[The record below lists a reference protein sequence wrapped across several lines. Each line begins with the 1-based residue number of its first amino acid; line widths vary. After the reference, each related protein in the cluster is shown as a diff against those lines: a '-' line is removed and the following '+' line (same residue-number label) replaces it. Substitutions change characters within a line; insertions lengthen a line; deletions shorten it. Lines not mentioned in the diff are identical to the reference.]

1 MRVNRSHLREAL
13 SKECG
18 LSHRAAAA
26 AVAAFLRSIR
36 QGLESEGQV
45 RIRNFGGFSVVTG
58 ARRKTVRFRPA
69 RKLKGIVDTVPWE
82 SVDPLLEHLRLS
94 LECTTQVEE
103 VLSAHCAWLESGA
116 PPGERPGGL
125 AGADFKG
132 ADLFGANLKFAKLTG
147 ATMARADLSDADL
160 ESADLKGADL
170 TGASLAWA
178 NLKRRGLVGRVPER
192 GRPAVGRPQEGKP
205 QQRRPGGR
213 ESLWGRFKRCDL
225 RRGRVR
231 RREAGKHDSG
241 EKRRPSTRS
250 NRTGETEAWALRRDR
265 VCDRCLR
272 PTRSSRSWCHGDIW
286 LQNAIC
292 DHLSAGFK
300 FVPVVWRAL

>member
-26 AVAAFLRSIR
+26 AVAEFLRSIR

-178 NLKRRGLVGRVPER
+178 NLQSADLSGACL
-192 GRPAVGRPQEGKP
+192 
-205 QQRRPGGR
+205 R
-213 ESLWGRFKRCDL
+213 EVDLRWADL
-225 RRGRVR
+225 RRANLSNADLAGANLSGADLNDAICAGAGFGGARLENTILAKRDARPPGRI
-231 RREAGKHDSG
+231 ELF
-241 EKRRPSTRS
+241 KRRL
-250 NRTGETEAWALRRDR
+250 GL
-265 VCDRCLR
+265 
-272 PTRSSRSWCHGDIW
+272 
-286 LQNAIC
+286 
-292 DHLSAGFK
+292 
-300 FVPVVWRAL
+300 